1 MMIKAAIASTNSA
14 SAAQLRA
21 SLQQSGLVESVVEW
35 NPSPKGEWNV
45 RAKEDVPEVVILDI
59 DRDPSA
65 FFLLSLHVRRLRPT
79 VNVIATSAHEP
90 WPELLREAMRSG
102 VREFLPSPLD
112 ANTLRSTVL
121 QFIQESSGTGV
132 ILSRKLIV
140 VMGAKGGVGTST
152 LAINLAAQIAST
164 KRKRTILMDLGQ
176 PVGHG
181 SLMLDLRPRFTIR
194 DGLNN
199 LSALDAHFLNGLL
212 TKHSSGLELLA
223 GIAHPEDWGK
233 VSSSGVARIVNVART
248 IGEVVVMDFGVSFAP
263 QWRDVLSEANKILV
277 VAEPTVPSLWS
288 LERYL
293 SAMADLDRETDRIQI
308 VINRWTRKDE
318 TTVNSLEK
326 HLKRSVLARLP
337 NDTAQVSEAINLGVP
352 LFKNHR
358 NPLLTQIRELAT
370 QLVNGGP
377 PKAVV
382 QPPRNGFGQFW
393 AFAKER

>member
-1 MMIKAAIASTNSA
+1 
-14 SAAQLRA
+14 
-21 SLQQSGLVESVVEW
+21 
-35 NPSPKGEWNV
+35 
-45 RAKEDVPEVVILDI
+45 
-59 DRDPSA
+59 
-65 FFLLSLHVRRLRPT
+65 
-79 VNVIATSAHEP
+79 
-90 WPELLREAMRSG
+90 
-102 VREFLPSPLD
+102 
-112 ANTLRSTVL
+112 
-121 QFIQESSGTGV
+121 
-132 ILSRKLIV
+132 
-140 VMGAKGGVGTST
+140 
-152 LAINLAAQIAST
+152 
-164 KRKRTILMDLGQ
+164 
-176 PVGHG
+176 
-181 SLMLDLRPRFTIR
+181 MLDLRPRFTIR
-194 DGLNN
+194 DGLDN
-199 LSALDAHFLNGLL
+199 LNALDAHFLNGLL